1 MKKRPLQILV
11 VSLLAILIVGGIF
24 LNNKYAKVAMS
35 ETNNSSEIQADK
47 TADSAG
53 KTSNTDV
60 KKEKSA
66 EKEKTKLTKE
76 ETKSSK
82 VKEKATK
89 ETIESNKDKQLKNNE
104 KTKQEKSQVA
114 KNEKINEQQ
123 TIDNSNKTTVKGE
136 ATKSGETPVPHPNKS
151 SAKQPNTQPNKGT
164 VKPSSQ
170 PSKPSNPSKPTPEN
184 KPQPEAKK
192 EITLSIRGTVA
203 NSSTYFISPQKVTI
217 KEGESVMDVLGD
229 FCRDNGI
236 QVGIRNGNYVAG
248 INNLYEF
255 DKGSESGWLYRV
267 NGVFPSYGAAQYTL
281 KVGDTIEWMYTE
293 DLGHDVGA
301 PQG

>member
-35 ETNNSSEIQADK
+35 ETNKSSEVQADK
-47 TADSAG
+47 TAESAK
-53 KTSNTDV
+53 KTSTADV
-60 KKEKSA
+60 EKTKSA
-66 EKEKTKLTKE
+66 EKEKNRLKKN
-76 ETKSSK
+76 ETKSSTD
-82 VKEKATK
+82 KEKSTK
-89 ETIESNKDKQLKNNE
+89 KTAESNKDKQLKNNG
-104 KTKQEKSQVA
+104 KTKQEKSQIA
-114 KNEKINEQQ
+114 NGKTNNEQK
-123 TIDNSNKTTVKGE
+123 TIDNSNKTTVKSE
-136 ATKSGETPVPHPNKS
+136 ATKSGKVLASNPDKT
-151 SAKQPNTQPNKGT
+151 SAQQPNTQPNKGT
-164 VKPSSQ
+164 VKPPSQ
-170 PSKPSNPSKPTPEN
+170 PSKPSNPSKPTPEH

-229 FCRDNGI
+229 FCRDKGI

-255 DKGSESGWLYRV
+255 DKGSESGWFYRV